1 MSLAILPAV
10 DEASSGQPVSKT
22 THLGASPMFARLSNI
37 FDLSPEDKAAVESL
51 AVTVREFPA
60 DFDVVADGTHP
71 THCCIVMEGFTCR
84 YKVISDGRRQILA
97 FNIPGDVPD
106 LQSLHLDV
114 MDHTL
119 ATVVPSRLGFV
130 SHIDMRALCEARPGV
145 AAAFWR
151 ETLIDG
157 AAFRAWMTGIGR
169 LSARARL
176 AHLLCELMLR
186 LDAVGLAD
194 GFRYRLPLTQAELG
208 DALGLSVVHVNRLL
222 QELKAEGH
230 IQIEKKTVTI
240 QDWDTFRAIAQF
252 DPDYLHLKPRA
263 TKLT

>member
-1 MSLAILPAV
+1 MSKATPL
-10 DEASSGQPVSKT
+10 GQ
-22 THLGASPMFARLSNI
+22 SPMFARLSNI
-37 FDLSPEDKAAVESL
+37 FNLSPADQTAIENLPVTIRDFAADQDI
-51 AVTVREFPA
+51 VR
-60 DFDVVADGTHP
+60 DGERP
-71 THCCIVMEGFTCR
+71 TQCCIVLEGFTCR
-84 YKVISDGRRQILA
+84 YKVLSDGRRQILA

-114 MDHTL
+114 MDHSL
-119 ATVVPSRLGFV
+119 ATVVASRLGFV
-130 SHIDMRALCEARPGV
+130 AHTDMRALCEARPGV

-157 AAFRAWMTGIGR
+157 AAFRAWITNIGR

-176 AHLLCELMLR
+176 AHLLCELMTR

-194 GFRYRLPLTQAELG
+194 GFRYRLPLTQAEIG

-222 QELKAEGH
+222 QDMKAEGH
-230 IQIEKKTVTI
+230 IVIEKKTVTI
-240 QDWDTFRAIAQF
+240 QNWDTFRAIAQF

-263 TKLT
+263 SSID

>member
-1 MSLAILPAV
+1 MSR
-10 DEASSGQPVSKT
+10 T
-22 THLGASPMFARLSNI
+22 TPLGESPMFARLSNI
-37 FDLSPEDKAAVESL
+37 FNLSPEDRAAIERL
-51 AVTVREFPA
+51 PVTIRDHPA
-60 DFDVVADGTHP
+60 DQDIVSDGERP
-71 THCCIVMEGFTCR
+71 THCCIVLEGFTCR

-106 LQSLHLDV
+106 LLSLHLEV
-114 MDHTL
+114 MDHSL
-119 ATVVPSRLGFV
+119 ATLVPSRLGFV
-130 SHIDMRALCEARPGV
+130 QHAHMRELCEARPSV

-157 AAFRAWMTGIGR
+157 AAFRAWITNIGR

-176 AHLLCELMLR
+176 AHLLCELMTR

-194 GFRYRLPLTQAELG
+194 GFRYRLPLTQAEIG

-222 QELKAEGH
+222 QDMKAEGH
-230 IQIEKKTVTI
+230 IVIEKKTVTI
-240 QDWDTFRAIAQF
+240 QNWDTFRAIAQF

-263 TKLT
+263 SQLV

>member
-1 MSLAILPAV
+1 
-10 DEASSGQPVSKT
+10 
-22 THLGASPMFARLSNI
+22 MFARLSNI
-37 FDLSPEDKAAVESL
+37 FDLSPEDQAAIETL
-51 AVTVREFPA
+51 PVTVREYAA
-60 DFDVVADGTHP
+60 DQDIVRDGERP
-71 THCCIVMEGFTCR
+71 THCCILLDGFTCR

-114 MDHTL
+114 MDHSL
-119 ATVVPSRLGFV
+119 ATVVASRLGFV
-130 SHIDMRALCEARPGV
+130 AHSDMRTLCEERPGV

-157 AAFRAWMTGIGR
+157 AAFRAWITNIGR

-176 AHLLCELMLR
+176 AHLLCELLLR

-194 GFRYRLPLTQAELG
+194 GFRYRLPLTQAEIG

-222 QELKAEGH
+222 QDLKAEGH
-230 IQIEKKTVTI
+230 IVTEKKTVTI
-240 QDWDTFRAIAQF
+240 QNWETFSAIAQF
-252 DPDYLHLKPRA
+252 DRDYLHLKPRA
-263 TKLT
+263 TSIR